1 MTRRCAAGVLLA
13 LTLCLPRPTA
23 AESAVRA
30 ALLAESTTWT
40 PGTSCWLALR
50 FQVDEGWHLYWAN
63 PGDNG
68 MAPSVQWLLP
78 AGFAVRALHWP
89 APRRFGEAPS
99 VSYGLDG
106 EVVLL
111 AELRTPDAAP
121 AAGSGP
127 MRLGARI
134 KWLVCREACVPGQ
147 ADVALDLAAGGASA
161 PDPAVTGLF
170 ARARA
175 ALPAPLPVKARLV
188 GDDARLTLF
197 LDLPTGDGAPRG
209 AYFYSADLETVDH
222 SGPQTWLADARGARL
237 VIPASPYARTP
248 AARLRGVLRV
258 EYPAPVHWS
267 LDLPV
272 QKQTLQGDPR

>member
-1 MTRRCAAGVLLA
+1 MTRRRAAVLLLA
-13 LTLCLPRPTA
+13 LAPWLPRPAA

-30 ALLAESTTWT
+30 ELLAEVTTWA

-68 MAPSVQWLLP
+68 MAPTVHWLLP
-78 AGFAVRALHWP
+78 AGFTVRALHWP
-89 APRRFGEAPS
+89 VPRRFGDAPS
-99 VSYGLDG
+99 VSYGLAGD
-106 EVVLL
+106 VVLL
-111 AELRTPDAAP
+111 AELRTPDEAP

-127 MRLGARI
+127 LRVGARL
-134 KWLVCREACVPGQ
+134 KWLACREACVPGQ
-147 ADVALDLAAGGASA
+147 ADVGVDLAAGAASV
-161 PDPAVTGLF
+161 PDPAMTGLF

-188 GDDARLTLF
+188 GDDGRLTLF

-209 AYFYSADLETVDH
+209 AYCFSADLETVDH
-222 SGPQTWLADARGARL
+222 SAPQAWLTDPRGARL
-237 VIPASPYARTP
+237 VIPASPYARAP

-258 EYPAPVHWS
+258 EYPAPVYWS

>member
-1 MTRRCAAGVLLA
+1 MTRRCAAVFLLA
-13 LTLCLPRPTA
+13 LALLQSRPAA

-89 APRRFGEAPS
+89 VPRRFGEAPS

-106 EVVLL
+106 DVVLL
-111 AELRTPDAAP
+111 AELSTPDAAP

-127 MRLGARI
+127 VRLGARL

-147 ADVALDLAAGGASA
+147 ADVALDLASAASA
-161 PDPAVTGLF
+161 APDAAVTSLF
-170 ARARA
+170 ARARS
-175 ALPAPLPVKARLV
+175 ALPSPLPVKARLV

-209 AYFYSADLETVDH
+209 AYFYCADLETVDH
-222 SGPQTWLADARGARL
+222 STPQAWLADARGARL
-237 VIPASPYARTP
+237 VIPASPYARSP

-258 EYPAPVHWS
+258 EYPAPVYWS